1 MSEKKPARDWEAIE
15 RDYRTGA
22 FTDREL
28 GAKHG
33 LSHTAIQKRAKDH
46 GWQKDLKGAVKR
58 ATEAKLLNAEVAR
71 VAGDEVAKRVASQV
85 AKALP
90 ATTEVVTAMAE
101 VNTEVVLRHR
111 ADIRA
116 LRDEAIGLLQELG
129 FQRENMPAYQALLE
143 SLSED
148 ADSPADIAALRQQW
162 HRAMG
167 VGPRIGSVKALAEV
181 LAKLQPLERVAF
193 GLDDDEDPHKRAG
206 KPMSDLE
213 LASKLAHFVDI
224 GRRRAQEAAAA

>member
-33 LSHTAIQKRAKDH
+33 LSHTAIQKRAKEH

-71 VAGDEVAKRVASQV
+71 VAGDEVAKRVATQV

-111 ADIRA
+111 GDLRA
-116 LRDEAIGLLQELG
+116 LRDEAIALLMELG
-129 FQRENMPAYQALLE
+129 FQRENMPAYEALLDTMLDE
-143 SLSED
+143 
-148 ADSPADIAALRQQW
+148 AGSPADMAAVRQQW
-162 HRAMG
+162 QRAMG
-167 VGPRIGSVKALAEV
+167 VGARIGGVKALAEV

-193 GLDDDEDPHKRAG
+193 GLDDDEDPGKRAG
-206 KPMSDLE
+206 KQMSDLE
-213 LASKLAHFVDI
+213 LASKLAHYIDI